1 MAVYTLPNGSEYNT
15 GYSFFEQPDSGSY
28 KFMGE
33 VVEANT
39 PIKTFISGSNPNIP
53 RIKTETWTESG
64 YENYDYIR
72 KTEFGY
78 IDGTYTRQSVVE
90 TFEIQSK

>member
-15 GYSFFEQPDSGSY
+15 GYSFLEQPDSGSY
-28 KFMGE
+28 EFMAQ
-33 VVEANT
+33 VETANT
-39 PIKTFISGSNPNIP
+39 PICTYLSGSNPNIP
-53 RIKTETWTESG
+53 RVKTKTLTETG
-64 YENYDYIR
+64 YPDYDYIR

-78 IDGTYTRQSVVE
+78 TDNTYTRQSVTE